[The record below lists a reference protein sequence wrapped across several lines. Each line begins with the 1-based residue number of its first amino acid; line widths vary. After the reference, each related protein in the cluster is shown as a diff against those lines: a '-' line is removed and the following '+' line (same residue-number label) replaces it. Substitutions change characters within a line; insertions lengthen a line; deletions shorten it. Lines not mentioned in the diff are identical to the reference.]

1 MTTMVLDSTK
11 MAGYVF
17 TTHEYSFNVGKLVHF
32 LRGKKKK
39 KDRKKEKDLMMTDVL
54 YNLFP

>member
-1 MTTMVLDSTK
+1 MVLDSTK